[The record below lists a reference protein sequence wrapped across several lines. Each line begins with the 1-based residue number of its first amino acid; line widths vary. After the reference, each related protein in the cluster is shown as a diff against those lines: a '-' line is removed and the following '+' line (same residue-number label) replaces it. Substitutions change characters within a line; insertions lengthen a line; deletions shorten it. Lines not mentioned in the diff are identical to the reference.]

1 MLTIYCG
8 VESEIATK
16 QNNNIIGII
25 IIRIAGTD
33 TELSVEK
40 TKHPVRVHRFLT
52 KALLIA
58 EICGH

>member
-1 MLTIYCG
+1 MVKERG
-8 VESEIATK
+8 
-16 QNNNIIGII
+16 NNNIIGII

-40 TKHPVRVHRFLT
+40 TKHPVPAHRFLT
-52 KALLIA
+52 KALLTA

>member
-1 MLTIYCG
+1 MLTVVWKVKLQPNKI
-8 VESEIATK
+8 
-16 QNNNIIGII
+16 IIGII
-25 IIRIAGTD
+25 IMRIAGTD

-40 TKHPVRVHRFLT
+40 TKHPVRVHHFLT

>member
-1 MLTIYCG
+1 MLTVVWKVKLQPNKI
-8 VESEIATK
+8 
-16 QNNNIIGII
+16 IIGIII

-40 TKHPVRVHRFLT
+40 TKYPVQVHRFLT